1 MIRILSRIKS
11 QPWACTPEVMETIM
25 DIANRQNMSPEAV
38 AKEIGRPLRNSYDV
52 EMRGSVGVLP
62 MQGPLIRYATMFS
75 QISGATSYD
84 MLAQDFARMV
94 DDPAVSAIIL
104 NIDSPGGEAN
114 GVSEFADQ
122 IAAARGTKP
131 IVAYVGGMGASAAY
145 WLAAAAD
152 EIVIADTAILGSI
165 GTIMSVTDSKEKD
178 AKAGVKTYTIVSSQ
192 SPHKALDAS
201 TEEGQTRLQVMVDSL
216 SDVFIAKVAQNRG
229 VDPSVVMQNFGQGD
243 VFVGQAAVTAGLA
256 DRVGSFEGLVSELQ
270 NPSASTAYPQAA
282 AAGGADIQASEEIG
296 MDKKELEEKFPD
308 VAAAFRKEGEVTGQA
323 AGITAER
330 TRIQGILAHAEA
342 EGRNDLAQEMAFNT
356 DMSAQAAAL
365 LLAKSPKAAAPQQPK
380 TDPLAA
386 AMANVKNPAV
396 GADTDTSGED
406 TVEAAVARS
415 AQLAAQFGIK

>member
-25 DIANRQNMSPEAV
+25 DIANRQNLSPEAV

-52 EMRGSVGVLP
+52 EMRDSVGILP

-94 DDPAVSAIIL
+94 NDPNVTAIVL

-152 EIVIADTAILGSI
+152 EIVISDTAVLGSI
-165 GTIMSVTDSKEKD
+165 GTIMSVTDTKEKD

-201 TEEGQTRLQVMVDSL
+201 SEEGSSRLQVMVDSL
-216 SDVFIAKVAQNRG
+216 SDVFIAKVAANRG
-229 VDPSVVMQNFGQGD
+229 VAPETVMQDFGQGG

-256 DRVGSFEGLVSELQ
+256 DRVGSFEGLLAELQ
-270 NPSASTAYPQAA
+270 NPAFSTAQTQAA
-282 AAGGADIQASEEIG
+282 AAGGAVIKASEEQA
-296 MDKKELEEKFPD
+296 MNKEEVAEKFPD
-308 VAAAFRKEGEVTGQA
+308 IAAAFRQEGTASGV
-323 AGITAER
+323 TAER
-330 TRIQGILAHAEA
+330 TRIKGILAHAEA
-342 EGRNDLAQEMAFNT
+342 EGRVELAQELAFGT
-356 DMSAQAAAL
+356 DMPAEGAVAL
-365 LLAKSPKAAAPQQPK
+365 LTKSPKAAAAEPAK
-380 TDPLAA
+380 VDALAA
-386 AMANVKNPAV
+386 AMAKVKNPNV
-396 GADTDTSGED
+396 GAETDEGDD

-415 AQLAAQFGIK
+415 TALAAAHGIK

>member
-1 MIRILSRIKS
+1 VIRILSRIKS

-25 DIANRQNMSPEAV
+25 DIANRQNLSPEAV

-52 EMRGSVGVLP
+52 EMRDSVGILP

-94 DDPAVSAIIL
+94 NDPAVSAIIL

-122 IAAARGTKP
+122 IAAARGIKP

-152 EIVIADTAILGSI
+152 EIVISDTAVLGSI
-165 GTIMSVTDSKEKD
+165 GTIMSVTDTKEKD

-201 TEEGQTRLQVMVDSL
+201 TEDGQNRLQVMVDSL
-216 SDVFIAKVAQNRG
+216 SEVFIAKVAQNRG
-229 VDPSVVMQNFGQGD
+229 VDAEAVLQNFGQGG
-243 VFVGQAAVTAGLA
+243 VFVGQSAVNAGLA
-256 DRVGSFEGLVSELQ
+256 DRVGSFEGLLAELQ
-270 NPSASTAYPQAA
+270 NPNPAFSTAQTQAA
-282 AAGGADIQASEEIG
+282 ATGVTVNASEEIG
-296 MDKKELEEKFPD
+296 MNKDEVAEKFPD
-308 VAAAFRKEGEVTGQA
+308 IAAAFRSEGKAEGV
-323 AGITAER
+323 TAER
-330 TRIQGILAHAEA
+330 ARIKGILACEDAG
-342 EGRNDLAQEMAFNT
+342 GRIELAQELAFGT
-356 DMSAQAAAL
+356 DMAAESAVA
-365 LLAKSPKAAAPQQPK
+365 LLAKAPKAAAPQNSNA
-380 TDPLAA
+380 DALAA
-386 AMANVKNPAV
+386 AMAKVENPNV
-396 GADTDTSGED
+396 GADVDENAD

-415 AQLAAQFGIK
+415 IKLGASLGVN

>member
-25 DIANRQNMSPEAV
+25 DIANRQNLSPEAV

-52 EMRGSVGVLP
+52 EMRDSVGILP

-94 DDPAVSAIIL
+94 NDPNVTAIVL

-122 IAAARGTKP
+122 IAAARGIKP

-152 EIVIADTAILGSI
+152 EIVISDTAVLGSI
-165 GTIMSVTDSKEKD
+165 GTIMSVTDTKEKD

-201 TEEGQTRLQVMVDSL
+201 SEQGQARLQVMVDSL

-229 VDPSVVMQNFGQGD
+229 VDAETVMQNFGQGD

-256 DRVGSFEGLVSELQ
+256 DRVGSFEGLLAELQ
-270 NPSASTAYPQAA
+270 NPAFSTANTQAA
-282 AAGGADIQASEEIG
+282 AAGGAVIKASEEQA
-296 MDKKELEEKFPD
+296 MNKDEVAEKFPE
-308 VAAAFRKEGEVTGQA
+308 VAAAFRQEGTASGV
-323 AGITAER
+323 TAER
-330 TRIQGILAHAEA
+330 ARIKGILAHAEA
-342 EGRNDLAQEMAFNT
+342 DGRVELAQELAFGT
-356 DMSAQAAAL
+356 DMPVENAVAL
-365 LLAKSPKAAAPQQPK
+365 LSKSVKATAAAPAAA
-380 TDPLAA
+380 DALAA
-386 AMANVKNPAV
+386 VMANVKNPQV
-396 GADTDTSGED
+396 GADTDKGED
-406 TVEAAVARS
+406 TVEAAIARS
-415 AQLAAQFGIK
+415 AALAAQHGIK